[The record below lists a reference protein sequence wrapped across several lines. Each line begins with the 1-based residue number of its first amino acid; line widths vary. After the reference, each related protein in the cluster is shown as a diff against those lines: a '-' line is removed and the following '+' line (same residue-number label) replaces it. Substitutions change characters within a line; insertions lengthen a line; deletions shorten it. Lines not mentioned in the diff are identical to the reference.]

1 MEVEREKETD
11 ICTAEIPFGPW
22 EKERRK
28 KNLSWETRSWCT
40 DYVLSQF
47 LNLSL
52 KDIKMYVYLA
62 IDEAYSSLLFTKFS
76 KVHQKN

>member
-28 KNLSWETRSWCT
+28 KNLS
-40 DYVLSQF
+40 
-47 LNLSL
+47 
-52 KDIKMYVYLA
+52 
-62 IDEAYSSLLFTKFS
+62 
-76 KVHQKN
+76 